1 MVSFLWE
8 CAFVQPGQATR
19 NMRESD
25 MTKTAAIIGGG
36 VIGGGWA
43 ARFLLNGWNVRV
55 FDPDPEAERKI
66 GEVLAN
72 ARRSLPGLGNVA
84 LPAEG
89 SLTYHATIA
98 EAVEGAEWIQES
110 VPERLE
116 LKQKVYG
123 ELQAH
128 AGKDAVIGSST
139 SGYRPSQLQEGFDN
153 AGQIVVA
160 HPFNPVYL
168 MPLVELVTTEANP
181 ASVIANAK
189 AIITEI
195 GMYPLHLKKE
205 IDAHVAD
212 RFLEAVWREAL
223 WLVKDGIATTEEI
236 DNAIRYGFGIRWA
249 QMGLFETYRVA
260 GGEAGMKH
268 FMAQFGPALKWPWTK
283 LMDVPEF
290 TDELVDLIAG
300 QSDAQSG
307 HHSIRELERIRD
319 DNLVGMM
326 RALGANDWGAGALQN
341 AHDAGREADV
351 GLVRSIEEI
360 ADLGQP
366 ILTQSRIVP
375 LDWTDYNG
383 HMTESRYLDAFAQS
397 TDRLMMI
404 IGCDAEYIASGGSYF
419 TAETHIRHI
428 DEVHAGD
435 PMHVRTRVIMGQ
447 GKKMHVWH
455 EMYSGDRLL
464 ATGEH
469 MLLHVNLETRRSAP
483 PAAHI
488 EANLVKLAEAHAA
501 LDAPEG
507 LGRAIGAPR

>member
-1 MVSFLWE
+1 M
-8 CAFVQPGQATR
+8 
-19 NMRESD
+19 
-25 MTKTAAIIGGG
+25 KTAAIIGGG

-55 FDPDPEAERKI
+55 FDPDPEAGRKI
-66 GEVLAN
+66 GAVLDN

-89 SLTYHATIA
+89 QLSWHATIA
-98 EAVEGAEWIQES
+98 EAVEGADWVQES

-123 ELQAH
+123 ELQQH
-128 AGKDAVIGSST
+128 VGQDAVIGSST
-139 SGYRPSQLQEGFDN
+139 SGYKPSQLQDGFAN
-153 AGQIVVA
+153 APQIVVA

-168 MPLVELVTTEANP
+168 MPLVEVVTTEANSP
-181 ASVIANAK
+181 GVIAKAK
-189 AIITEI
+189 EIITSI

-268 FMAQFGPALKWPWTK
+268 FLAQFGPCLSWPWTK
-283 LMDVPEF
+283 LMDVPEYN
-290 TDELVDLIAG
+290 DELVDLIAG

-307 HHSIRELERIRD
+307 QHSIRELERIRD
-319 DNLVGMM
+319 SNLVGMM

-341 AHDAGREADV
+341 AHDAARMGEA
-351 GLVRSIEEI
+351 GLARSMEEV
-360 ADLGQP
+360 ADPSQP
-366 ILTQSRIVP
+366 VQTLNRVVP

-397 TDRLMMI
+397 TDRLMEI
-404 IGCDAEYIASGGSYF
+404 IGCDAEYIANGGSYF
-419 TAETHIRHI
+419 TAETHIRHL

-435 PMHVRTRVIMGQ
+435 PIQVQTRVILGQ
-447 GKKMHVWH
+447 GKKMHLWH
-455 EMYSGDRLL
+455 EMYSGGRLL

-469 MLLHVNLETRRSAP
+469 MLLHVDLKTRRSAP
-483 PAAHI
+483 PAPHV
-488 EANLVKLAEAHAA
+488 EASLAKLAEAHAA
-501 LDAPEG
+501 LPVPDG
-507 LGRAIGAPR
+507 LGRGIGAPR

>member
-1 MVSFLWE
+1 
-8 CAFVQPGQATR
+8 
-19 NMRESD
+19 
-25 MTKTAAIIGGG
+25 MTKTAAMIGGG

-43 ARFLLNGWNVRV
+43 ARFLLNGWDVRI

-72 ARRSLPGLGNVA
+72 ARRALPGLGNVA

-89 SLTYHATIA
+89 TMTFHATIE
-98 EAVEGAEWIQES
+98 EAVHGAAWVQES
-110 VPERLE
+110 VPERLD
-116 LKQKVYG
+116 LKQKVYT
-123 ELQAH
+123 ELQKHVA
-128 AGKDAVIGSST
+128 AEAVIGSST
-139 SGYRPSQLQEGFDN
+139 SGYKPSQLQEGFEN
-153 AGQIVVA
+153 AAQIVVA

-168 MPLVELVTTEANP
+168 MPLVEVVTTEANTP
-181 ASVIANAK
+181 EVIARAK
-189 AIITEI
+189 EIITGI

-268 FMAQFGPALKWPWTK
+268 FMAQFGPCLSWPWTK

-319 DNLVGMM
+319 TNLVGMM
-326 RALGANDWGAGALQN
+326 RALGATNWGAGALQN
-341 AHDAGREADV
+341 AHDAARMGEA
-351 GLVRSIEEI
+351 GLARNMGEV
-360 ADLGQP
+360 ADLSQP

-397 TDRLMMI
+397 TDRLMEI

-419 TAETHIRHI
+419 TAETHIRHL
-428 DEVHAGD
+428 DEVHAGH
-435 PMHVRTRVIMGQ
+435 PIQVKTRVIMGA
-447 GKKMHVWH
+447 GKKMHLWH
-455 EMYSGDRLL
+455 EMYEGDRLL

-469 MLLHVNLETRRSAP
+469 MLLHVDLATRRSAP

-488 EANLVKLAEAHAA
+488 EANLTRIAEAHAA
-501 LDAPEG
+501 LPAPEG
-507 LGRAIGAPR
+507 LGRAIGAAR